1 MTGFAPKRRFSQNF
15 LTDPRTADAIVQA
28 LELKDGDH
36 VLEIGPGTGVLTQRL
51 AASAATRIVAVD
63 VDPRAIEHV
72 RAASWAAGGRVE
84 AIESDVLRIDLNEMF
99 TDVPRESVK
108 VIGNIPYAITS
119 DILFWVF
126 GQRRALARCVLMMQR
141 EVAKRCVADKG
152 SKEYGILSVATW
164 FASMPKLLFNV
175 KPGSFFP
182 APTVTSS
189 VVRFDMRS
197 GDPLPLPMH
206 QYMDLVRAAFQQRRK
221 VLSNGLESYCKAT
234 WGMSIKELVSDVM
247 EIDPRKR
254 RAEELSPQELY
265 DLWNALSKAATEVRP

>member
-1 MTGFAPKRRFSQNF
+1 
-15 LTDPRTADAIVQA
+15 
-28 LELKDGDH
+28 
-36 VLEIGPGTGVLTQRL
+36 
-51 AASAATRIVAVD
+51 
-63 VDPRAIEHV
+63 
-72 RAASWAAGGRVE
+72 
-84 AIESDVLRIDLNEMF
+84 
-99 TDVPRESVK
+99 
-108 VIGNIPYAITS
+108 
-119 DILFWVF
+119 
-126 GQRRALARCVLMMQR
+126 
-141 EVAKRCVADKG
+141 
-152 SKEYGILSVATW
+152 
-164 FASMPKLLFNV
+164 MPKLLFNV

-189 VVRFDMRS
+189 VVRFDIRS

>member
-28 LELKDGDH
+28 LELRDGDH

-72 RAASWAAGGRVE
+72 RAASWARGGRVE
-84 AIESDVLRIDLNEMF
+84 AIESDVLRIGLSALF
-99 TDVPRESVK
+99 PGVPHESVK

-119 DILFWVF
+119 DILFWTF
-126 GQRRALARCVLMMQR
+126 DQRRALTRCVLMMQR

-164 FASMPKLLFNV
+164 FASTPKLLFNV

-197 GDPLPLPMH
+197 ADPLPLPMH

>member
-1 MTGFAPKRRFSQNF
+1 MTAFAPKRRFSQNF
-15 LTDPRTADAIVQA
+15 LTDPRTADVIVQA

-51 AASAATRIVAVD
+51 AASPATRIVAVD
-63 VDPRAIEHV
+63 VDPRAVDHV
-72 RAASWAAGGRVE
+72 RAASWAARGRVE
-84 AIESDVLRIDLNEMF
+84 AIESDVLRIDLAELF
-99 TDVPRESVK
+99 SGVPRESVK

-126 GQRRALARCVLMMQR
+126 GQRQALTRCVLMMQR

-152 SKEYGILSVATW
+152 SKDYGILSVATW
-164 FASMPKLLFNV
+164 YASTPKLLFNV

-197 GDPLPLPMH
+197 ADPLPLSMSP
-206 QYMDLVRAAFQQRRK
+206 YMDLVRAAFQQRRK

-234 WGMSIKELVSDVM
+234 WGVSIKELVSDVM
-247 EIDPRKR
+247 LIDPRRR

-265 DLWNALSKAATEVRP
+265 DLWNALATAAKESQP